1 MPIHE
6 FFTIIIEIFYFDL
19 PVVVLWRLVM
29 GWWRWGP
36 VLAWTARTRGWR
48 TFVVGL
54 QKIFITIIEQ
64 VEENHA
70 VGRHISLLSLN
81 NTAKNLIW
89 LKFLNFHPWKWPRLS
104 EFKRDNCKEGLK
116 VRSKRPKN
124 VPSVVDLGSLK
135 IFQPI
140 LPIKGI
146 NTKSFFT
153 VYGKSPCH
161 AGFYVMYQNIS
172 FS

>member
-1 MPIHE
+1 
-6 FFTIIIEIFYFDL
+6 
-19 PVVVLWRLVM
+19 M
-29 GWWRWGP
+29 GWWGWGP

-81 NTAKNLIW
+81 NTAKNIIW
-89 LKFLNFHPWKWPRLS
+89 LKFLNIHPWKWPRFS
-104 EFKRDNCKEGLK
+104 EFKRDNGKEGLK

-124 VPSVVDLGSLK
+124 VPSVVDLVSLK

-140 LPIKGI
+140 LPIKI
-146 NTKSFFT
+146 KKYQIFFYSVWQIT
-153 VYGKSPCH
+153 MSCRFLREVSKYKFLLTSHIVWPFFQPGPKHLLS
-161 AGFYVMYQNIS
+161 
-172 FS
+172 

>member
-1 MPIHE
+1 
-6 FFTIIIEIFYFDL
+6 
-19 PVVVLWRLVM
+19 M
-29 GWWRWGP
+29 GWWGWGP
-36 VLAWTARTRGWR
+36 VLTWTARTRGWR

-81 NTAKNLIW
+81 NTAKNIIW
-89 LKFLNFHPWKWPRLS
+89 SKFLHFHPWKWPRFS

-140 LPIKGI
+140 LPIKI
-146 NTKSFFT
+146 KKYQIFFYSVWQIT
-153 VYGKSPCH
+153 MSCRFLREVSKYKFLLTSHIVWPFFQPGPKH
-161 AGFYVMYQNIS
+161 T
-172 FS
+172 